1 MLEVTNDMGKVLA
14 EPAVVYFTAP
24 WCGPCVQLKPQL
36 ARAGTID
43 DKNQYY
49 IVDVDQI
56 GQEYLD
62 EFNISSVPHIFIIKD
77 RKIVTEISARVADKI
92 IEEVNNETSI

>member
-1 MLEVTNDMGKVLA
+1 MLEVTNDMDKVLA

-24 WCGPCVQLKPQL
+24 WCGPCIQLKPQV

-43 DKNQYY
+43 NDHQYY

-56 GQEYLD
+56 GQEILD
-62 EFNISSVPHIFIIKD
+62 EFNISSIPHIFIIKD
-77 RKIVTEISARVADKI
+77 RKIEKEIVGRKAEII
-92 IEEVNNETSI
+92 IEEVKNEL